1 MKPSIDRVAALVLII
16 GCLILVGFGI
26 DGEVKSI
33 LTMAGV
39 YLFITAWQEKRTK
52 GQR

>member
-1 MKPSIDRVAALVLII
+1 MKPSIDRVAALVLIV
-16 GCLILVGFGI
+16 GCIILVGFGI

-39 YLFITAWQEKRTK
+39 YLFVTAYKEKHSK
-52 GQR
+52 S

>member
-1 MKPSIDRVAALVLII
+1 MKPPIDRVAALVLII
-16 GCLILVGFGI
+16 GCLILVGCGI

-39 YLFITAWQEKRTK
+39 YLFVSAYKEKHPK
-52 GQR
+52 S

>member
-1 MKPSIDRVAALVLII
+1 MHKYMDDICMLVII
-16 GCLILVGFGI
+16 VGCLILLICHI

-39 YLFITAWQEKRTK
+39 YFFYKSYTK
-52 GQR
+52 IKKGDK